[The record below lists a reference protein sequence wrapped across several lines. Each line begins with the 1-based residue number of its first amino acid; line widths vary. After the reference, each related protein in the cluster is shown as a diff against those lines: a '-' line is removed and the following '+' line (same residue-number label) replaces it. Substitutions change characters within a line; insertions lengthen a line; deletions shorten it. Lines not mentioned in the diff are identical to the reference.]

1 MTNNDRLTT
10 SADAPVADNLNS
22 ITARPRGPVLLREYP
37 LLEKPAHQNR
47 ECIPE
52 RTVSPGVV
60 NTRNKRPPSIP
71 LLRASADEEDAAI
84 VAAAQSGDGH
94 AFEVLVERHQSR
106 IRAVAWRF
114 ARVREDTED
123 IAQQTFQQA
132 FIHLKQFEGNSSFS
146 TWLTRIAINQSLLL
160 VRKKRASRE
169 VPIHESSAENEPSFP
184 LDPPD
189 PGPSPEDHYSQR
201 EWKQI
206 LSRAINELSPEIRTA
221 VELRDLDELSM
232 GETAGI
238 MRVSVAAVK
247 ARLFHGR
254 KKLRVKLKRY
264 VESMSSP
271 ETKQCQRVV
280 RPRAFGHQLACSA
293 RD

>member
-1 MTNNDRLTT
+1 
-10 SADAPVADNLNS
+10 
-22 ITARPRGPVLLREYP
+22 
-37 LLEKPAHQNR
+37 
-47 ECIPE
+47 
-52 RTVSPGVV
+52 VSPEVL
-60 NTRNKRPPSIP
+60 NTQNKRAPSIP
-71 LLRASADEEDAAI
+71 LLRASADEEDAAL
-84 VAAAQSGDGH
+84 VAAAQSGNGH

-114 ARVREDTED
+114 ARVAEDTED
-123 IAQQTFQQA
+123 IAQQTFQKA
-132 FIHLKQFEGNSSFS
+132 FLHLKQFEGNSSFS
-146 TWLTRIAINQSLLL
+146 TWLTRIAINESLMW

-169 VPIHESSAENEPSFP
+169 VPIEESRAENERSLP

-189 PGPSPEDHYSQR
+189 PGPSPEDRYSQR

-206 LSRAINELSPEIRTA
+206 LSRAMTELSPAIRTA
-221 VELRDLDELSM
+221 IELRDLGELST

-238 MRVSVAAVK
+238 MRVSVGAVK

-264 VESMSSP
+264 LESMSSQ
-271 ETKQCQRVV
+271 ETKHRQRVV
-280 RPRAFGHQLACSA
+280 RPRAFRRQLACSA